1 MSLIDTRDLISQGAL
16 AKRLGLGSSAIAN
29 WKSRFKDFPRPVY
42 SDSERVVLFSRK
54 AIRFWLRSHAR
65 SWTV

>member
-1 MSLIDTRDLISQGAL
+1 MMVDTRDLISQAAL
-16 AKRLGLGSSAIAN
+16 ARRLSINSSAIAN
-29 WKSRFKDFPRPVY
+29 WKTRFKDFPKPVY

-54 AIRFWLRSHAR
+54 AIRQWLRSHAR